1 MLNMLSIREVVNS
14 LSQREID
21 LIISSPTIQEAFIE
35 DAVLEH
41 GFDKSD
47 LEEYFRTEYS
57 NIKEEQTVVNIPLKV
72 VKPTPQWD
80 KGETFIVKH
89 RKATLMNE
97 ILEVLQ
103 ETNGISKTAIL
114 LKLGKDNVSWRKI
127 FTDVSEYMLA
137 RGNIKKISTKYYL
150 SNQSVYR
157 ECEFHRELYALLYE
171 GPKTTTYLMKK
182 MRYNNPKGRVKVLQA
197 LNMMVEEKIVQ
208 KESRYWCLLD

>member
-1 MLNMLSIREVVNS
+1 MLNMLSIKEVVNS
-14 LSQREID
+14 LSQREIG

-35 DAVLEH
+35 DVVLEH
-41 GFDKSD
+41 GFEKSD
-47 LEEYFRTEYS
+47 LEEYFKNEYP
-57 NIKEEQTVVNIPLKV
+57 NNEEELSVVEIPLKV
-72 VKPTPQWD
+72 IKPAPQWD
-80 KGETFIVKH
+80 NGETFMVKH

-103 ETNGISKTAIL
+103 ETNGVSKTAIL

-127 FTDVSEYMLA
+127 FADVTKYMLA

-157 ECEFHRELYALLYE
+157 ECDFHRELYSLLYE
-171 GPKTTTYLMKK
+171 SPKTTTLLMKK
-182 MRYNNPKGRVKVLQA
+182 MRYNNPKGRAKVLQA